1 MDAMKTCISDD
12 GKILQSQWKC
22 DFLRIM
28 AKNSLSEGDLVTKQ
42 PGSVGI
48 FSLSSEAMG
57 KGLDGASEVN
67 GNYKQSEIDVEHVG
81 VFKVRTGSVK
91 SGSRVS
97 FADENLEGNLSK
109 VCSDTEIH
117 RDIELNCDEVT
128 KTAYLLERSISCSA
142 IERTKPDYFSSN
154 SSFVRTEPLDTVI
167 PENEIVAPESDCVI
181 DEGDDRNSSQLESDF
196 EVTDVKI
203 RDLDEEHCNKSSQ
216 NHPSP
221 KGKPPLPNGRSKH
234 RPGSGKQSW
243 LLRLFESK
251 MFDMSIAISYL
262 FNSKE
267 PGVQTY
273 LGERISLYYYLMGRS
288 ILF

>member
-1 MDAMKTCISDD
+1 MDTMKIYIPDD

-22 DFLRIM
+22 DLLRIM

-48 FSLSSEAMG
+48 FSLSSETMG

-67 GNYKQSEIDVEHVG
+67 GNYKQSEIDAEHVG

-97 FADENLEGNLSK
+97 FADENSEGNLSK

-167 PENEIVAPESDCVI
+167 PENEIVAP
-181 DEGDDRNSSQLESDF
+181 
-196 EVTDVKI
+196 
-203 RDLDEEHCNKSSQ
+203 
-216 NHPSP
+216 
-221 KGKPPLPNGRSKH
+221 
-234 RPGSGKQSW
+234 
-243 LLRLFESK
+243 K
-251 MFDMSIAISYL
+251 MIA
-262 FNSKE
+262 
-267 PGVQTY
+267 
-273 LGERISLYYYLMGRS
+273 
-288 ILF
+288 